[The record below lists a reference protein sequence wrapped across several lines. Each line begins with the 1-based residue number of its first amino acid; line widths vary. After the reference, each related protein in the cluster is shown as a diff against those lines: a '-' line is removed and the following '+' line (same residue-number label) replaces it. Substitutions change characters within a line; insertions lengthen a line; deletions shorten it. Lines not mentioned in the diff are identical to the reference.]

1 MPISG
6 FPDPFIVCAFI
17 DDDRICISLFHNKTL
32 RHFHFI
38 YSDSKKVILGEPV
51 IMKME
56 CTMKN
61 FPYKIF
67 PNNEEGE
74 IYIFYRQGQAF
85 TINTA
90 DPSIYQYERM
100 TEMDLGQMYLINNK
114 ALIARSSSRILFFKI
129 VKDPDSGDRKWT
141 HYETIN
147 TRGNI
152 YFIKGNVRIQV
163 TTDDMIYFYF
173 IDQKTFVPKLDNV
186 MFNFMGCNQM
196 MFGSKVR
203 YGITYKSN

>member
-38 YSDSKKVILGEPV
+38 YSDSKKKILGEPV
-51 IMKME
+51 MMKME

-74 IYIFYRQGQAF
+74 IYIFYRQG
-85 TINTA
+85 
-90 DPSIYQYERM
+90 
-100 TEMDLGQMYLINNK
+100 
-114 ALIARSSSRILFFKI
+114 
-129 VKDPDSGDRKWT
+129 
-141 HYETIN
+141 
-147 TRGNI
+147 
-152 YFIKGNVRIQV
+152 
-163 TTDDMIYFYF
+163 
-173 IDQKTFVPKLDNV
+173 
-186 MFNFMGCNQM
+186 
-196 MFGSKVR
+196 
-203 YGITYKSN
+203 